1 MAVVGFPSAPKLH
14 MRYDRGVFH
23 APSDWKIKALSVGV
37 LARPICTYCHFILPV
52 CMYQLMVQT
61 GLGRPEWLY

>member
-1 MAVVGFPSAPKLH
+1 MAVVGFPSAAKLH

-52 CMYQLMVQT
+52 CT
-61 GLGRPEWLY
+61 